1 MNKKIIIVGLLS
13 SILISLFLH
22 FYKLNQVPPCI
33 NADEAA
39 FAYNAY
45 SILKTGRD
53 EYGVFLPLRFKS
65 FEDYKL
71 PLYTYLSVPFIAIF
85 GLNDFSTRALNII
98 IGVAFVPLMYFLAKE
113 LFNKDKISLISAFLT
128 SLSPGI
134 YILSRHAHEGV
145 IAIFFILL
153 SLLFLVKY
161 LKSQKLQHFILI
173 NVFLLLNAFS
183 YQTGRIYLLF
193 FFVLLLLIIF
203 LEKLSF
209 RAMIFGVE
217 ESNTKVANKRSL
229 HFGRDDKSLGIKVL
243 ILISVVIFALFFD
256 FKYGLNRVNNLLFFK
271 NAGFHLRIT
280 EYLGE
285 HPSRLIHNKL
295 TEAIRDVSNRYVS
308 QFSPDY
314 LVINGDSNWR
324 FGFPNL
330 GLFTF
335 IEYLYLFIGL
345 YFLFKNKERFRY
357 LLVFIIFITPIN
369 NALTWQGQSLIRTYT
384 LLFPILLVIGY
395 GFYHSVESVNNKYFK
410 YSVVI
415 VCIGTYFFFKFFAW
429 DLYFNHYPKRAMTI
443 RAWQCG
449 YKELVDYVKQ
459 NYAKYDRFYI
469 TDRHGQPYIF
479 FLYYWPFDPAA
490 YQRQAKISTPD
501 QYGFGQVGKFD
512 KFEFRFTFD
521 PKLKR
526 SVFIGYPE
534 HFNNVDQQILNKIK
548 KIKVGTEEIFW
559 IYENE

>member
-1 MNKKIIIVGLLS
+1 MNKKKVIVFLTFC
-13 SILISLFLH
+13 ILISTFLH
-22 FYKLNQVPPCI
+22 FYKVNQIPPCI

-39 FAYNAY
+39 FGYNAY
-45 SILKTGRD
+45 SILKTGKD
-53 EYGVFLPLRFKS
+53 EYGAFLPLRFKS

-71 PLYTYLSVPFIAIF
+71 PIYTYLSVPFVAIF
-85 GLNDFSTRALNII
+85 GLNDFSTRALNIV
-98 IGVAFVPLMYFLAKE
+98 IGIAFIPLMYLLTKE
-113 LFNKDKISLISAFLT
+113 LFKNAKIALISSFLT

-145 IAIFFILL
+145 IGTFFILL

-161 LKSQKLQHFILI
+161 LKSHKLLHFTLT

-193 FFVLLLLIIF
+193 FFALQLLLIFFEKKSKENKRAVKIF
-203 LEKLSF
+203 LL
-209 RAMIFGVE
+209 V
-217 ESNTKVANKRSL
+217 
-229 HFGRDDKSLGIKVL
+229 
-243 ILISVVIFALFFD
+243 SVVVFSLFFD

-271 NAGFHLRIT
+271 NAGFNLRII

-285 HPSRLIHNKL
+285 HPNRLIHNKL
-295 TEAIRDVSNRYVS
+295 SEAVRDVSNRYLS
-308 QFSPDY
+308 QFSPEY
-314 LVINGDSNWR
+314 LVINGDTNWR

-335 IEYLYLFIGL
+335 IEYLFIFIGF
-345 YFLFKNKERFRY
+345 YFLFKNKERFRF
-357 LLVFIIFITPIN
+357 LLVFLIFITPIG

-384 LLFPILLVIGY
+384 LLFSLLLVIGY
-395 GFYHSVESVNNKYFK
+395 GVYHGFESINNKYLK
-410 YSVVI
+410 ISLVI
-415 VCIGTYFFFKFFAW
+415 ISICLYFFFKFFAW
-429 DLYFNHYPKRAMTI
+429 DMYFNHYPKRAMTI

-459 NYAKYDRFYI
+459 NYDRYDKFYI

-479 FLYYWPFDPAA
+479 FLYFWPFDPIS
-490 YQRQAKISTPD
+490 YQKQAKISAPD

-512 KFEFRFTFD
+512 KFEFIFKFD
-521 PKLKR
+521 PSLKKT
-526 SVFIGYPE
+526 VFIGYPE
-534 HFNNVDQQILNKIK
+534 HFNNASQEILNKIK

-559 IYENE
+559 IYEVN